1 MFSFHLRKALGTQ
14 LGKHTDSKGKHY
26 IYIEHLL
33 LIEIL
38 ASPFHLKTKEN
49 PKQNDKRTNPL
60 KTNS

>member
-1 MFSFHLRKALGTQ
+1 MFSFHLRKALDTQ

-49 PKQNDKRTNPL
+49 QNQNTHKKEPTL
-60 KTNS
+60 